1 MDAIVEQT
9 AFMDELTKVS
19 RKMRTL
25 FDARVKEQGLTLA
38 RARILLLLAKTDGMT
53 QSQLAEALE
62 VEQPSVVS
70 LIDALE
76 KTGLVLRCAVEGDR
90 RAKAIYLTDLA
101 REQADN
107 LLSYIAELRRQ
118 VLGGV
123 GKSDLAAAT
132 RVLQQVSSKIG
143 ALV

>member
-1 MDAIVEQT
+1 MDAVTCQT

-25 FDARVKEQGLTLA
+25 FDARVREQGLTLA
-38 RARILLLLAKTDGMT
+38 RARILLLLAKQDGLT

-76 KTGLVLRCAVEGDR
+76 KNGLVLRGAVEGDR
-90 RAKAIYLTDLA
+90 RAKAIHLTDKA

-107 LLSYIAELRRQ
+107 LLTYIAELRRQ

-123 GKSDLAAAT
+123 EKSDLSAAT
-132 RVLQQVSSKIG
+132 RVLQQVSGKIG

>member
-1 MDAIVEQT
+1 MDAVIWQT
-9 AFMDELTKVS
+9 AFMDELSKVS
-19 RKMRTL
+19 RKLRTL

-38 RARILLLLAKTDGMT
+38 RARLLLLLANEDGLT

-76 KTGLVLRCAVEGDR
+76 KSGLVKRCAVEGDR
-90 RAKAIYLTDLA
+90 RAKAIHLTDLA
-101 REQADN
+101 RKEAAN
-107 LLSYIAELRRQ
+107 LLTYVAELRRQ
-118 VLGGV
+118 ILLDVDGADG
-123 GKSDLAAAT
+123 DAAT
-132 RVLQQVSSKIG
+132 RVLKHVSGNIG